1 MTGSCHSNGERL
13 VARLRELLAE
23 TPDIGYRAV
32 HAALQAEETFK
43 DVSLKT
49 VQNALRD
56 MKCGQ
61 DGYKAAMAA
70 EAPPSVTPDE
80 KEVHISR
87 GDISQRFGMVL
98 DEDVSYKGGH
108 HIRRIVEGGVVD
120 EWNKKNETQ
129 AIAAGDIL
137 LSVNGQ
143 SSLSSMVGELK
154 EKTLCVL
161 RIRTSA
167 GKGDEGLRED
177 DSEAKKEEAEWERR
191 RARVTAALVP
201 GLKKIIDHEF
211 GTGAGER
218 IERVETMYSR
228 IGRNDVYKEEHA
240 LGPRLAPGYIHG
252 LSPVSPFH
260 DVKDHPWCAQLKKQ
274 WKAIRQ
280 ELRQNLDP
288 VLWTG
293 GAYEKSNEA
302 YGKDWKIMGVLT
314 EDRWQD
320 EKRFQVTTGALQ
332 ALKGIKPFEAFFA
345 KMPPRTKIA
354 PHSDNLN
361 YILTSHLA
369 LELEEGKCS
378 ITVGKQEQYWKEGEM
393 LILDTTFIHST
404 KNESER
410 PRYVLV
416 LRFWHPGLTEE
427 ERRAIHVSHAILAR
441 AAK

>member
-1 MTGSCHSNGERL
+1 M
-13 VARLRELLAE
+13 
-23 TPDIGYRAV
+23 
-32 HAALQAEETFK
+32 
-43 DVSLKT
+43 
-49 VQNALRD
+49 
-56 MKCGQ
+56 
-61 DGYKAAMAA
+61 
-70 EAPPSVTPDE
+70 
-80 KEVHISR
+80 
-87 GDISQRFGMVL
+87 
-98 DEDVSYKGGH
+98 SYACF
-108 HIRRIVEGGVVD
+108 
-120 EWNKKNETQ
+120 Q
-129 AIAAGDIL
+129 
-137 LSVNGQ
+137 
-143 SSLSSMVGELK
+143 
-154 EKTLCVL
+154 
-161 RIRTSA
+161 
-167 GKGDEGLRED
+167 
-177 DSEAKKEEAEWERR
+177 
-191 RARVTAALVP
+191 
-201 GLKKIIDHEF
+201 
-211 GTGAGER
+211 
-218 IERVETMYSR
+218 
-228 IGRNDVYKEEHA
+228 
-240 LGPRLAPGYIHG
+240 
-252 LSPVSPFH
+252 
-260 DVKDHPWCAQLKKQ
+260 DHPWCAQLKKQ

-288 VLWTG
+288 GLWTG
-293 GAYEKSNEA
+293 GAYEKSNAA